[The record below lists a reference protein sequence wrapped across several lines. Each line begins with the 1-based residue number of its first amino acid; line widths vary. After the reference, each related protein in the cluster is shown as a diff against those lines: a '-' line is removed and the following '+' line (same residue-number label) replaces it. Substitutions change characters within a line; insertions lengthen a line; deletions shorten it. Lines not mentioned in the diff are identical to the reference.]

1 MAIKVSVVVPVCN
14 VEKYL
19 RECLDSLLAQSLKEM
34 EFICVDDGSKDS
46 SPAILAEYARKDSRV
61 KVITKPNAGYGHT
74 MNRGIDAAAGE
85 YIGILESDDVAPR
98 DMFAS
103 LYEAATRQR
112 LDLVKSDFYRFETV
126 NDRRVLTYVP
136 LTNDEGWYDRVICP
150 AEEPDSLRLALNTW
164 TGIYRREFLA
174 ENGMRHNET
183 PGASYQDNGFFF
195 QTMCLAKRMMFLHK
209 AYYLNRRDNPNSSVY
224 DKGKVYAM
232 CGEMAFVRDFLMSR
246 DGLWEKFKDVYY
258 FKLLS
263 NYEFTYN
270 RIAQSRR
277 KEFLEHISL
286 EFAQA
291 EKDGW
296 LDMDASYTDAEA
308 ARVRIIIDAPQN
320 YPTYGAMIKLERQVR
335 SLESEINALK
345 NSRSYKVGRLITAA
359 PRRLKNFLRR

>member
-19 RECLDSLLAQSLKEM
+19 RECLDSLLSQSLKEM

-74 MNRGIDAAAGE
+74 MNKGIEAAEGE
-85 YIGILESDDVAPR
+85 YVGILESDDVAPR
-98 DMFAS
+98 EMFAA
-103 LYEAATRQR
+103 LYDAAKKHQ

-126 NDRRVLTYVP
+126 NGQRVTTYVP
-136 LTNDEGWYDRVICP
+136 LTNDESWYDRVIAP
-150 AEEPDSLRLALNTW
+150 AEEPDVLRLAMNTW
-164 TGIYRREFLA
+164 TGIYRREFIT
-174 ENGMRHNET
+174 ENGIRHNET

-195 QTMCLAKRMMFLHK
+195 QTMCLSKRAMFLHR

-232 CGEMAFVRDFLMSR
+232 CGEMAFVKDFLKSR
-246 DGLWEKFKDVYY
+246 DGLWATFKDVYY

-270 RIAQSRR
+270 RIAEARR
-277 KEFLEHISL
+277 KEFLEHISA
-286 EFAQA
+286 EFSQA
-291 EKDGW
+291 ERDGD
-296 LDMDASYTDAEA
+296 LDIDSSYTDAEA

-320 YPTYGAMIKLERQVR
+320 YPTYGTMIKLERQVR
-335 SLESEINALK
+335 SLESEIAALK

-359 PRRLKNFLRR
+359 PRKLKDLIRR